1 MTDEV
6 NALNCES
13 VQHFHDVVNH
23 RGEVVPV
30 LRLVR
35 CAEPP
40 PGDTQN
46 VKALGKAGGKFV
58 EHMCGVTMTR
68 EEDDRFPRTA
78 PVEHLHPYARFH
90 FYETYSMP

>member
-1 MTDEV
+1 MADEV
-6 NALNCES
+6 NALKFES
-13 VQHFHDVVNH
+13 VQRFHDIVDH
-23 RGEVVPV
+23 RGEVVSV

-40 PGDTQN
+40 AGETEN

-58 EHMCGVTMTR
+58 EHMCGVTMTC

-78 PVEHLHPYARFH
+78 PVEHLHSYARFH